1 MRYLTISEYE
11 AYSARY
17 NKAMESITRDDDL
30 FKLAQEIENDL
41 ILLGSS
47 AVEDSLQDKVY
58 ETVTR
63 LLDADIKVWMITGD
77 KLETAENIGLMSGII
92 SLTMRRYY
100 LNQITQE
107 NFLEK
112 CNNLKNNMMKQDP
125 DIKSCII
132 FDMRF
137 VGNYQPFPSFLTC

>member
-1 MRYLTISEYE
+1 
-11 AYSARY
+11 
-17 NKAMESITRDDDL
+17 MESITRDDDL
-30 FKLAQEIENDL
+30 FKLAQEIESDL

-112 CNNLKNNMMKQDP
+112 CNNLKNNMMKQDS
-125 DIKSCII
+125 DVKSCII

-137 VGNYQPFPSFLTC
+137 VGNFLTIFLLFSPVRFHF